1 MERKTRQPNER
12 LLKKLEIYL
21 KKKENNGKTDNK
33 RRDFGK

>member
-21 KKKENNGKTDNK
+21 KKKEYEKGSDLQDNK
-33 RRDFGK
+33 SK